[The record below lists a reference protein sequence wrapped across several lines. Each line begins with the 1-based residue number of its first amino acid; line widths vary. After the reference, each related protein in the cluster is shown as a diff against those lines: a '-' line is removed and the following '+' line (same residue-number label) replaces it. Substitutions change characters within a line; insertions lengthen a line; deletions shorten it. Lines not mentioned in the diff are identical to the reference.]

1 MGNKQQKSIKLKDL
15 GDRKDR
21 NDEAPVIRRLSNMY
35 ISEPL
40 LFDDFEIIDSYVSTI
55 SAAVSFSGL
64 FYIGDKY
71 GKTILMQSV
80 INGEIERLKRIL
92 EYLNRFSFY
101 IVESILDYKDGYGN
115 TALYYTHYTDNG
127 CELAELLLS
136 AGASINKVNN
146 YGITPLIKAVVSE
159 REKLVTLLVERNSDV
174 NYQDENDETALMH
187 AVRIGNVVI
196 VEKLIDMGAN
206 KKLRNT
212 SGMTAAKIA
221 LQKLQ
226 ETGNPDIL
234 RLVS

>member
-1 MGNKQQKSIKLKDL
+1 M
-15 GDRKDR
+15 
-21 NDEAPVIRRLSNMY
+21 
-35 ISEPL
+35 
-40 LFDDFEIIDSYVSTI
+40 
-55 SAAVSFSGL
+55 
-64 FYIGDKY
+64 
-71 GKTILMQSV
+71 
-80 INGEIERLKRIL
+80 
-92 EYLNRFSFY
+92 
-101 IVESILDYKDGYGN
+101 
-115 TALYYTHYTDNG
+115 
-127 CELAELLLS
+127 
-136 AGASINKVNN
+136 
-146 YGITPLIKAVVSE
+146 
-159 REKLVTLLVERNSDV
+159 LVERSSDV